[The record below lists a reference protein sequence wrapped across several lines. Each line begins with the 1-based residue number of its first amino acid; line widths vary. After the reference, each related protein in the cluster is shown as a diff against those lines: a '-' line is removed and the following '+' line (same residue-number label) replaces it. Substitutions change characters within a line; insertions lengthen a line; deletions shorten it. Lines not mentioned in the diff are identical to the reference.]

1 MRADHIVRCVIPL
14 LSALSGGCWRQA
26 TPISFERSE
35 FSAGELA
42 MFVVIADLNDD
53 DYPDLAVANG
63 RSDDVSILLNRG
75 DGSFAEPVNYQAG
88 ISSMAVAAGDLD
100 GDGDPD
106 LVVANSGLRETDG
119 NVAILTNHGDGTF
132 GEPTTYDTGAGPYS
146 VAIGDL
152 DGDKDLDLAVAAL
165 YGPGVSILLNK
176 GDGTFEEE
184 VVYEVDGLAPR
195 CVVAADMD
203 ADGDL
208 DLAVVTDGR
217 MQVEGRVSILL
228 NTGAGAFLDGE
239 SYAQVG
245 GPMSVAVGDVNG
257 DDHQDLAV
265 VGIFSNGVYILF
277 GHGDGTFADA
287 EPFLVGDSPVHVAMG
302 DLDGDGDAD
311 LAVANALDDQLSVLL
326 NKGDGTFAPFAA
338 YEAGPGPASVAVGD
352 LDRDGD
358 LDLAVSNQD
367 GDAVSILLNQSRSP

>member
-1 MRADHIVRCVIPL
+1 MRIYTYIILMTA
-14 LSALSGGCWRQA
+14 SALSGGCWRQ
-26 TPISFERSE
+26 TPSINFERSE
-35 FSAGELA
+35 LSAGELPT
-42 MFVVIADLNDD
+42 FVLIADLNND
-53 DYPDLAVANG
+53 DYPDLAVANS
-63 RSDDVSILLNRG
+63 RSDDVSIILNRG
-75 DGSFAEPVNYQAG
+75 DGTFAEPVNYQAG
-88 ISSMAVAAGDLD
+88 DSPMGLAVGDLD

-106 LVVANSGLRETDG
+106 LAVANSGLFETEG
-119 NVAILTNHGDGTF
+119 NVAILPNHGDGTF
-132 GEPTTYDTGAGPYS
+132 AEAETYDTESAPYS

-152 DGDKDLDLAVAAL
+152 DEDKDLDLAVATL
-165 YGPGVSILLNK
+165 YGLGVSILLNK
-176 GDGTFEEE
+176 GDGTFEED

-195 CVVAADMD
+195 SVVAADMD

-228 NTGAGAFLDGE
+228 NTGDGAFLDGE

-257 DDHQDLAV
+257 DNHQDLAV
-265 VGIFSNGVYILF
+265 VGIFSNGVYVLF
-277 GHGDGTFADA
+277 GHGDGTFADP

-302 DLDGDGDAD
+302 DLDGDGHLD
-311 LAVANALDDQLSVLL
+311 LAVANQLDDQVSVLL
-326 NKGDGTFAPFAA
+326 NNGDGTFARYAA
-338 YEAGPGPASVAVGD
+338 YDAGPGPTFVVIAD

-367 GDAVSILLNQSRSP
+367 GDAVSILLNQDR